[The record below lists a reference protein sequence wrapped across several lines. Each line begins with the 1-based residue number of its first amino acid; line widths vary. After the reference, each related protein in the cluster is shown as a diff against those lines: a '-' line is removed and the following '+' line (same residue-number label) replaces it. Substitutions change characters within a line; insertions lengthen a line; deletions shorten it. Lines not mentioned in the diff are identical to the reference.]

1 MQLFGSTRSPFN
13 RKVMIAVHELGLQA
27 RVRLQP
33 VNVSLTHTDP
43 ELAKVHPLG
52 QIPALLLADGTVLH
66 DSQVICEYLDA
77 LTGAH
82 RLVPPGAARW
92 EVLARHATGQALLE
106 TLVRL
111 FSERRRTEDPV
122 HPTYVGA
129 FTAKFQRTL
138 PSLEA
143 QSQARDAQS
152 DSFDLGD
159 IAVGCALAYA
169 EFRFPALDW
178 RSGHPALTAH
188 YERICARPS
197 MLATA
202 PQ

>member
-1 MQLFGSTRSPFN
+1 MQLYGSTRSPFN
-13 RKVMIAVHELGLQA
+13 RKVMIAVHELGLLA
-27 RVRLQP
+27 SVRLQP
-33 VNVSLTHTDP
+33 VNVSLTTTDA
-43 ELAKVHPLG
+43 ELNKVHPLG
-52 QIPALLLADGTVLH
+52 QIPALLLADGRVLH
-66 DSQVICEYLDA
+66 DSLVICEYLDA

-82 RLVPPGAARW
+82 RLIPSGEARW
-92 EVLARHATGQALLE
+92 EVLSRHATGQALLE

-122 HPTYVGA
+122 HPIYVGA

-138 PSLEA
+138 PTLEA
-143 QSQARDAQS
+143 QSHARDAQP

-159 IAVGCALAYA
+159 IAIGTALAYA
-169 EFRFPALDW
+169 DFRFPALEW
-178 RSGHPALTAH
+178 RRGHPALSA
-188 YERICARPS
+188 YYARISVRPS

>member
-27 RVRLQP
+27 SVRLQP
-33 VNVSLTHTDP
+33 VNVSLTTTDP
-43 ELAKVHPLG
+43 ELSKVHPLG
-52 QIPALLLADGTVLH
+52 QIPALLL
-66 DSQVICEYLDA
+66 DSLVICEYLDA
-77 LTGAH
+77 LKGAH
-82 RLVPPGAARW
+82 RLVPRGEARW
-92 EVLARHATGQALLE
+92 AVLSRHATGQALLE

-111 FSERRRTEDPV
+111 FSERRRTEDPA

-129 FTAKFQRTL
+129 FIAKFHRTL

-143 QSQARDAQS
+143 QSQARAAQP

-169 EFRFPALDW
+169 DFRFPALDW